1 MSGCDIITPQEREHS
16 RRQQGEVLAMDVQ
29 GTNEKVIRGKKKK
42 EKVIRGSSIRPSCPS
57 MRLPMFQYQL
67 NK

>member
-29 GTNEKVIRGKKKK
+29 GTNEKVIREKKKK
-42 EKVIRGSSIRPSCPS
+42 RKSHKGLKYKTE
-57 MRLPMFQYQL
+57 LPEYEIAHVSVPV
-67 NK
+67 K